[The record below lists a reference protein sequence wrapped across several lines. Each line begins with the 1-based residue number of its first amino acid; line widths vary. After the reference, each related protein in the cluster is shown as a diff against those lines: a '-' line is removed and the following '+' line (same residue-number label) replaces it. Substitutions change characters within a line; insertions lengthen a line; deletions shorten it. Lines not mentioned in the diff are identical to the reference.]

1 VLHVPAIDSLIG
13 QTISHYRIVEKLG
26 GGGMG
31 VVYKAEDTRLHRYV
45 ALKFLPE
52 ALARDPQ
59 AVERFEREAQAASA
73 LDHPNICT
81 IFEVGQHDGKPF
93 IAMQFLEGQTLK
105 HLIGGKPLPLE
116 EALEFG
122 IQIADGLDAA
132 HAHGIIHRDIKPA
145 NIFVTKRGHVK
156 ILDFGLAKLSPAGAT
171 DVSGITAMPTRAAEE
186 LLTSPGTT
194 VGTVAYMSPEQVR
207 GKELDTRTDLFSF
220 GVVLYEMATGSL
232 PFRGETSGVINDA
245 ILNRAPAPAMRLNP
259 DLPAKLEEIINKAL
273 EKDRDLRCQS
283 ASEIRADLKR
293 LRRDTDSSRTGVT
306 SASGGTE
313 VASSPVSS
321 ASSSS
326 SSSSRAA
333 APASMMAEPSS
344 DTALAVSLA
353 KRHKK
358 KIVIGVAMLMVFC
371 AALGYRVYR
380 AKFAPGTGG
389 PIDSVAVLP
398 FANTG
403 SDPDTEYLSD
413 GITESVINSLTHV
426 SKLRVV
432 PRSTVFRYKGKQNA
446 PEQIGQELNVR
457 GVVTGRVARR
467 GDAFLVS
474 AELTDVGRDSQLW
487 GESYSKKLADIQGIQ
502 EEISKSIAENLRIE
516 LSGKEQLQIAKKD
529 TQNPEAYQLYLRGRY
544 YWNQRSPE
552 GVKKGLDYFEQAIQK
567 DPGYALAYAGVADSY
582 AVGGGTYLNLSSKE
596 SRRKARA
603 AALKA
608 LELDDSLAEAHT
620 NLADTYLYYDWD
632 FAKSDQEFQKAI
644 ALNANYPTAHQWYS
658 ECLYVT
664 GRFDESIAEAK
675 RALELDPLSVAI
687 NGSLG
692 DAYFYA
698 RKYDLAIDQFKK
710 TLEMDPNSIAAHRE
724 LYWTYVMKGMYPE
737 AVAEWQAATRISGQA
752 ANAAAAGDAFQ
763 KSGYR
768 GFLKADLDWIQK
780 NPQANVPDY
789 MVARLHALL
798 GQTNDAFASLEKS
811 YAAREGAI
819 VYLKSDPVM
828 DPLRS
833 DPRFQDLLRRV
844 NLQL

>member
-1 VLHVPAIDSLIG
+1 VTETELSSG
-13 QTISHYRIVEKLG
+13 TIIAHYRIVEKLG

-31 VVYKAEDTRLHRYV
+31 VVYKAEDSKLHRFV
-45 ALKFLPE
+45 ALKFLPHE
-52 ALARDPQ
+52 LAKDKPS
-59 AVERFEREAQAASA
+59 VERFEREAQAASA

-105 HLIGGKPLPLE
+105 HRIGGNPLPLE

-156 ILDFGLAKLSPAGAT
+156 ILDFGLAKLSPGGGVAGA
-171 DVSGITAMPTRAAEE
+171 GLTAMPTRAAEE

-245 ILNRAPAPAMRLNP
+245 ILNRAPASPLRLNP

-283 ASEIRADLKR
+283 AGELRADLKR
-293 LRRDTDSSRTGVT
+293 LRRDTDSSRTGAAAAG
-306 SASGGTE
+306 SAAE
-313 VASSPVSS
+313 MSP
-321 ASSSS
+321 
-326 SSSSRAA
+326 SSSSRTAV
-333 APASMMAEPSS
+333 APSVVSESSS
-344 DTALAVSLA
+344 DTAIAVGLA

-358 KIVIGVAMLMVFC
+358 KLALSL
-371 AALGYRVYR
+371 AALVAVCAGLGYWMYR
-380 AKFAPGTGG
+380 AKFSAGGG

-398 FANTG
+398 FANAG
-403 SDPDTEYLSD
+403 GDPDTEYLSD
-413 GITESVINSLTHV
+413 GITESVINSLSHV

-502 EEISKSIAENLRIE
+502 EDISKAIADNLRIE
-516 LSGKEQLQIAKKD
+516 LSGKEQQQIGKKD

-544 YWNQRSPE
+544 FWNQRSPD

-567 DPGYALAYAGVADSY
+567 DPGYALAYAGIADSY
-582 AVGGGTYLNLSSKE
+582 AVGGGTYLGLSSKE
-596 SRRKARA
+596 SRPKARA

-632 FAKSDQEFQKAI
+632 FAKSDAEFRKAI
-644 ALNANYPTAHQWYS
+644 ALNPNYPTAHQWYS

-664 GRFDESIAEAK
+664 GRYDEAIAQAK
-675 RALELDPLSVAI
+675 RALELDQLSVAI

-692 DAYFYA
+692 ATYYYA
-698 RKYDLAIDQFKK
+698 RKYDLAIEQYKK
-710 TLEMDPNSIAAHRE
+710 TLQMDQNALLQHRE
-724 LYWTYVMKGMYPE
+724 LFLTYTLKGMYPE
-737 AVAEWQAATRISGQA
+737 AVGEWQSVARNLGDEAQA
-752 ANAAAAGDAFQ
+752 AALGEAFQ
-763 KSGYR
+763 KSGFR
-768 GFLKADLDWIQK
+768 GFLKTGLDQLSK
-780 NPQANVPDY
+780 VREGQQPGYD
-789 MVARLHALL
+789 VARLHTLL
-798 GQTNDAFASLEKS
+798 GQTNEAIAALERV
-811 YAAREGAI
+811 YAVRGGGI
-819 VYLKSDPVM
+819 VYIKSDPVL

-833 DPRFQDLLRRV
+833 DPRFQDLIRRL
-844 NLQL
+844 NYPQ

>member
-1 VLHVPAIDSLIG
+1 VTESELTSG
-13 QTISHYRIVEKLG
+13 TTIAHYRIVEKLG

-31 VVYKAEDTRLHRYV
+31 VVYKAEDTKLHRFV

-52 ALARDPQ
+52 AMAKDQQ
-59 AVERFEREAQAASA
+59 AVERFEREAQSASA

-81 IFEVGQHDGKPF
+81 IFEVGQHQGKPF
-93 IAMQFLEGQTLK
+93 IAMQFLDGQTLK
-105 HLIGGKPLPLE
+105 HRIGGKPLPLE

-145 NIFVTKRGHVK
+145 NIFITKRGHVK
-156 ILDFGLAKLSPAGAT
+156 ILDFGLAKLSPGGGAAGA
-171 DVSGITAMPTRAAEE
+171 GLTAMPTRAADE

-245 ILNRAPAPAMRLNP
+245 ILNRAPAPATRLNP

-283 ASEIRADLKR
+283 AGELRADLKR
-293 LRRDTDSSRTGVT
+293 LRRDTDSSRTGVA
-306 SASGGTE
+306 SASGPTE
-313 VASSPVSS
+313 VASPSTSP
-321 ASSSS
+321 
-326 SSSSRAA
+326 SSSRAA
-333 APASMMAEPSS
+333 ATPSAASEQSS
-344 DTALAVSLA
+344 DTALAVGLA

-358 KIVIGVAMLMVFC
+358 KIAIGLVAVVLVC
-371 AALGYRVYR
+371 AALGYWLYR
-380 AKFAPGTGG
+380 AKFSSGGG

-398 FANTG
+398 FANSG
-403 SDPDTEYLSD
+403 GDPDTEYLSD
-413 GITESVINSLTHV
+413 GITDSVINSLSHV

-457 GVVTGRVARR
+457 SVVTGRVARR

-474 AELTDVGRDSQLW
+474 AELTDVARDSQLW

-502 EEISKSIAENLRIE
+502 EDISKAIADNLRIE
-516 LSGKEQLQIAKKD
+516 LSGKEQQQIAKKD

-544 YWNQRSPE
+544 FWNQRTRE

-582 AVGGGTYLNLSSKE
+582 AVGGGFYLGLSANE
-596 SRRKARA
+596 SRPKARA

-608 LELDDSLAEAHT
+608 LELDDTLAEAHT
-620 NLADTYLYYDWD
+620 NLADTYLYYDRD
-632 FAKSDQEFQKAI
+632 FAKSDAEFRKAI
-644 ALNANYPTAHQWYS
+644 ALNPNYPTAHQWYV
-658 ECLYVT
+658 ECLYAT
-664 GRFDESIAEAK
+664 GRYDEAIAEAK
-675 RALELDPLSVAI
+675 RALELDPVSLAI

-692 DAYFYA
+692 AAYYFA
-698 RKYDLAIDQFKK
+698 RKYDLAIEQYNK
-710 TLEMDPNSIAAHRE
+710 TLQMDRDSHADHIE
-724 LYWTYVMKGMYPE
+724 LFLAYELKGMYPE
-737 AVAEWQAATRISGQA
+737 AAAEWQAGRRRFGEEAS
-752 ANAAAAGDAFQ
+752 AAAAGEAFQ
-763 KSGYR
+763 KSGNR
-768 GFLKADLDWIQK
+768 GLLKSALERLSRTPEDNRPHYGI
-780 NPQANVPDY
+780 
-789 MVARLHALL
+789 ARLQAFL
-798 GQTNDAFASLEKS
+798 GQTNEAIASLEKS
-811 YAAREGAI
+811 YETREGGI
-819 VYLKSDPVM
+819 VYIKSDPVL

-833 DPRFQDLLRRV
+833 DPRFQELVRRL
-844 NLQL
+844 NYPQ

>member
-1 VLHVPAIDSLIG
+1 MCSTVPATDSLIG
-13 QTISHYRIVEKLG
+13 QTIAHYRIVEKLG

-31 VVYKAEDTRLHRYV
+31 VVYKAEDVKLHRYV

-105 HLIGGKPLPLE
+105 HLIGGKPLRVE
-116 EALEFG
+116 DALEFG

-156 ILDFGLAKLSPAGAT
+156 ILDFGLAKLSPAGAA

-245 ILNRAPAPAMRLNP
+245 ILNRAPAPPVRLNP
-259 DLPAKLEEIINKAL
+259 DLPGKLEEIINKAL

-293 LRRDTDSSRTGVT
+293 LRRDTDSSRSGV
-306 SASGGTE
+306 
-313 VASSPVSS
+313 VP

-326 SSSSRAA
+326 EAA
-333 APASMMAEPSS
+333 APSTASASTHGGTAAPTVMTERSS
-344 DTALAVSLA
+344 DTALAVDLA

-358 KIVIGVAMLMVFC
+358 SIAIGIAALVAMF
-371 AALGYRVYR
+371 AGLGYWAYR
-380 AKFAPGTGG
+380 ARFAPGSAG

-403 SDPDTEYLSD
+403 SDSDTEYLSD
-413 GITESVINSLTHV
+413 GITESVINSLSHV

-432 PRSTVFRYKGKQNA
+432 PRSTVFRYKGKQSA
-446 PEQIGQELNVR
+446 PEQIGQELKVR

-516 LSGKEQLQIAKKD
+516 LSGKEQQQIAKKD

-582 AVGGGTYLNLSSKE
+582 AVGGGSYLNLSSKE
-596 SRRKARA
+596 SRPKARA

-644 ALNANYPTAHQWYS
+644 ALNPNYPTAHQWYS

-664 GRFDESIAEAK
+664 GRFDESIAEVK

-692 DAYFYA
+692 DAYFFA
-698 RKYDLAIDQFKK
+698 RKYDLALDQFKK
-710 TLEMDPNSIAAHRE
+710 TLEMDPNSMAAHRE
-724 LYWTYVMKGMYPE
+724 LYWTYVKKGMYPE

-763 KSGYR
+763 KFGYR
-768 GFLKADLDWIQK
+768 GFVKADLDWIQK

-789 MVARLHALL
+789 MVARLHAQL

>member
-1 VLHVPAIDSLIG
+1 
-13 QTISHYRIVEKLG
+13 
-26 GGGMG
+26 
-31 VVYKAEDTRLHRYV
+31 
-45 ALKFLPE
+45 
-52 ALARDPQ
+52 
-59 AVERFEREAQAASA
+59 
-73 LDHPNICT
+73 
-81 IFEVGQHDGKPF
+81 
-93 IAMQFLEGQTLK
+93 
-105 HLIGGKPLPLE
+105 
-116 EALEFG
+116 
-122 IQIADGLDAA
+122 
-132 HAHGIIHRDIKPA
+132 
-145 NIFVTKRGHVK
+145 
-156 ILDFGLAKLSPAGAT
+156 
-171 DVSGITAMPTRAAEE
+171 
-186 LLTSPGTT
+186 
-194 VGTVAYMSPEQVR
+194 MS
-207 GKELDTRTDLFSF
+207 
-220 GVVLYEMATGSL
+220 
-232 PFRGETSGVINDA
+232 
-245 ILNRAPAPAMRLNP
+245 
-259 DLPAKLEEIINKAL
+259 
-273 EKDRDLRCQS
+273 
-283 ASEIRADLKR
+283 
-293 LRRDTDSSRTGVT
+293 
-306 SASGGTE
+306 
-313 VASSPVSS
+313 
-321 ASSSS
+321 
-326 SSSSRAA
+326 
-333 APASMMAEPSS
+333 
-344 DTALAVSLA
+344 
-353 KRHKK
+353 
-358 KIVIGVAMLMVFC
+358 
-371 AALGYRVYR
+371 
-380 AKFAPGTGG
+380 
-389 PIDSVAVLP
+389 
-398 FANTG
+398 
-403 SDPDTEYLSD
+403 
-413 GITESVINSLTHV
+413 
-426 SKLRVV
+426 
-432 PRSTVFRYKGKQNA
+432 
-446 PEQIGQELNVR
+446 VR

-516 LSGKEQLQIAKKD
+516 LSGKEQQQIAKKD

-544 YWNQRSPE
+544 YWNQRTPE
-552 GVKKGLDYFEQAIQK
+552 GVKKGLDYFEQAIEK

-582 AVGGGTYLNLSSKE
+582 AVGGGSYLKLSSKE
-596 SRRKARA
+596 SRPKARA

-644 ALNANYPTAHQWYS
+644 ALNPNYPTAHQWYS

-692 DAYFYA
+692 AAYFYA

-724 LYWTYVMKGMYPE
+724 LYWTYVIKGMYPE

-768 GFLKADLDWIQK
+768 GFLKADLDRIQK

-789 MVARLHALL
+789 SVARLHALL

-811 YAAREGAI
+811 YAAREGSI

>member
-1 VLHVPAIDSLIG
+1 MPHVPAIDSLIG

-81 IFEVGQHDGKPF
+81 IFEVGQHDGKSF

-171 DVSGITAMPTRAAEE
+171 DVSGFTAMPTRAAEE

-259 DLPAKLEEIINKAL
+259 DLPAKLEEIISKAL

-283 ASEIRADLKR
+283 ASEIRGDLKR
-293 LRRDTDSSRTGVT
+293 LRRDTDSSRVT

-321 ASSSS
+321 ASSSP

-333 APASMMAEPSS
+333 APPSMMAEPSS

-358 KIVIGVAMLMVFC
+358 KIVIGVAMLMAMC
-371 AALGYRVYR
+371 AALGYWVYR

-403 SDPDTEYLSD
+403 SDPDSEYLSD
-413 GITESVINSLTHV
+413 GITESVINSLSHV

-516 LSGKEQLQIAKKD
+516 LSGKEQQQIAKKD

-544 YWNQRSPE
+544 YWNQRTSE

-567 DPGYALAYAGVADSY
+567 DPGYGLAYAGVADSY
-582 AVGGGTYLNLSSKE
+582 VVGGGAYLNLSAKE
-596 SRRKARA
+596 ARPKARA

-644 ALNANYPTAHQWYS
+644 ALNPNYPTAHQWYS

-664 GRFDESIAEAK
+664 GRFDQSIAEAK
-675 RALELDPLSVAI
+675 RALELDPGSVAI

-692 DAYFYA
+692 DAYFFA
-698 RKYDLAIDQFKK
+698 RKFDLAIDQFKK
-710 TLEMDPNSIAAHRE
+710 TLKMDPNSLAGNRE
-724 LYWTYVMKGMYPE
+724 LFWTYSQKGMYPE
-737 AVAEWQAATRISGQA
+737 AVSEWQDITRLLGNAPLAT
-752 ANAAAAGDAFQ
+752 AAGDAFH
-763 KSGYR
+763 KGGWR
-768 GFLKADLDWIQK
+768 AFLKAELDWIQK
-780 NPQANVPDY
+780 NPQANVPAY
-789 MVARLHALL
+789 LVARLYSLL
-798 GQTNDAFASLEKS
+798 GQTNDAFASLEKA
-811 YAAREGAI
+811 YAAREGGI
-819 VYLKSDPVM
+819 VCLKSDPVM
-828 DPLRS
+828 DPLRP

>member
-1 VLHVPAIDSLIG
+1 
-13 QTISHYRIVEKLG
+13 
-26 GGGMG
+26 MG
-31 VVYKAEDTRLHRYV
+31 VVYKAEDTRLDRFV
-45 ALKFLPE
+45 ALKFLPKDLAHDTQ
-52 ALARDPQ
+52 AL
-59 AVERFEREAQAASA
+59 ERFRREAKAASA
-73 LDHPNICT
+73 LNHPNICT
-81 IFEVGQHDGKPF
+81 IYDIGEQDGQAF
-93 IAMQFLEGQTLK
+93 IAMEFLEGKTLK
-105 HLIGGKPLPLE
+105 HRISGKPLPLNE
-116 EALEFG
+116 TLELA
-122 IQIADGLDAA
+122 IEIADALDAA
-132 HAHGIIHRDIKPA
+132 HAKGIVHRDIKPV

-171 DVSGITAMPTRAAEE
+171 DVSGITAMPTRAADE

-245 ILNRAPAPAMRLNP
+245 ILNRAPVPPARFNP
-259 DLPAKLEEIINKAL
+259 DLPGKLEEIINKAL

-293 LRRDTDSSRTGVT
+293 LRRDTDSSRSGVAPASRSSEAAAPST
-306 SASGGTE
+306 S
-313 VASSPVSS
+313 SS
-321 ASSSS
+321 ASTHGGT
-326 SSSSRAA
+326 A
-333 APASMMAEPSS
+333 APSVMTERSS
-344 DTALAVSLA
+344 DTALAVDLA

-358 KIVIGVAMLMVFC
+358 KIAIGITALVAMFAGLSYW
-371 AALGYRVYR
+371 AHR
-380 AKFAPGTGG
+380 ARFAPGSGG

-403 SDPDTEYLSD
+403 SDSDTEYLSD
-413 GITESVINSLTHV
+413 GITESVINSLSHV

-446 PEQIGQELNVR
+446 PEQIGQELKVR

-502 EEISKSIAENLRIE
+502 EEIAKSITENLRIE
-516 LSGKEQLQIAKKD
+516 LSGKEQQQIAKKD

-582 AVGGGTYLNLSSKE
+582 VVGGGSYLNLSSKE
-596 SRRKARA
+596 SRPKARA

-608 LELDDSLAEAHT
+608 LEIDDSLAEAHT

-644 ALNANYPTAHQWYS
+644 ALNPNYPTAHQWYS

-664 GRFDESIAEAK
+664 GRFDESIAEVK

-692 DAYFYA
+692 RAYFYA

-710 TLEMDPNSIAAHRE
+710 TLEMDPNSITEHRE
-724 LYWTYVMKGMYPE
+724 LYWTYVIKGMYPE
-737 AVAEWQAATRISGQA
+737 AVAEWQAAARISGQA

-768 GFLKADLDWIQK
+768 AFLKADLDWIQK
-780 NPQANVPDY
+780 NPQVPDY
-789 MVARLHALL
+789 TVARLHALL

-811 YAAREGAI
+811 YAAREGSM

>member
-1 VLHVPAIDSLIG
+1 VRAVAETELISG
-13 QTISHYRIVEKLG
+13 HFVSHYRIVEKLG

-31 VVYKAEDTRLHRYV
+31 VVYKAEDARLHRFV

-52 ALARDPQ
+52 ALAKDPPS
-59 AVERFEREAQAASA
+59 VERFEREAQAASA

-93 IAMQFLEGQTLK
+93 IAMQFLDGQTLK
-105 HLIGGKPLPLE
+105 HRIGGRPLPLE

-132 HAHGIIHRDIKPA
+132 HTHGIIHRDIKPA

-156 ILDFGLAKLSPAGAT
+156 ILDFGLAKLSPEGGAA
-171 DVSGITAMPTRAAEE
+171 SGGMTALPTRAADE

-259 DLPAKLEEIINKAL
+259 DVPGKLEEIINKAL

-293 LRRDTDSSRTGVT
+293 LRRDTDSSRTGVA

-313 VASSPVSS
+313 RGLSSSASS

-326 SSSSRAA
+326 FRVG
-333 APASMMAEPSS
+333 APPSTRAEPSS
-344 DTALAVSLA
+344 DTALAVGLA

-358 KIVIGVAMLMVFC
+358 KISVGI
-371 AALGYRVYR
+371 AALIALCAGLGYWSYR
-380 AKFAPGTGG
+380 AKFATGRGG

-413 GITESVINSLTHV
+413 GITESVINSLSRV

-457 GVVTGRVARR
+457 GVVTGRVTRR

-502 EEISKSIAENLRIE
+502 EEISTSIAENLRIE
-516 LSGKEQLQIAKKD
+516 LSGKEQRQIAKKD

-544 YWNQRSPE
+544 YWNQRTDE
-552 GVKKGLDYFEQAIQK
+552 GVRKGLDYFEQAIQK

-582 AVGGGTYLNLSSKE
+582 AVGGGTYLKLPAKE
-596 SRRKARA
+596 ARPKARA

-632 FAKSDQEFQKAI
+632 FGKADQEFRKAI
-644 ALNANYPTAHQWYS
+644 ALNPNYPTAHQWYS
-658 ECLYVT
+658 ECLYIT
-664 GRFDESIAEAK
+664 GRYDESIAEAK
-675 RALELDPLSVAI
+675 RALELDPLSLAI

-692 DAYFYA
+692 AAYSYA
-698 RKYDLAIDQFKK
+698 RKYDLAIEQYKK
-710 TLEMDPNSIAAHRE
+710 TLELDRNNFVTHQE
-724 LYWTYVMKGMYPE
+724 LFWTYGRKGMYPE
-737 AVAEWQAATRISGQA
+737 AVAEWQSFERLMGDAP
-752 ANAAAAGDAFQ
+752 NAAIGGDAFQ
-763 KSGYR
+763 KSGFR
-768 GFLKADLDWIQK
+768 GFLKAALDLISK
-780 NPQANVPDY
+780 NPQLNVPDY
-789 MVARLHALL
+789 VVARLHALC
-798 GQTNDAFASLEKS
+798 GETNEALTSLEKA
-811 YAAREGAI
+811 YAARDGGLAL
-819 VYLKSDPVM
+819 LKCDPNM

-833 DPRFQDLLRRV
+833 DPRFQEMVRRL
-844 NLQL
+844 NYPSE

>member
-1 VLHVPAIDSLIG
+1 MRAVTESELTSGA
-13 QTISHYRIVEKLG
+13 TIAHYRIVEKLG

-31 VVYKAEDTRLHRYV
+31 VVYKAEDTKLHRFV

-52 ALARDPQ
+52 AMARDQQ
-59 AVERFEREAQAASA
+59 AVERFEREAQSASA

-81 IFEVGQHDGKPF
+81 IFEAGQHQGKPF
-93 IAMQFLEGQTLK
+93 IAMQFLDGQTLK
-105 HLIGGKPLPLE
+105 HRIGGKPLPLE

-145 NIFVTKRGHVK
+145 NIFITKRGHVK
-156 ILDFGLAKLSPAGAT
+156 ILDFGLAKLSPGGGAAGA
-171 DVSGITAMPTRAAEE
+171 GLTAMPTRAAEE

-245 ILNRAPAPAMRLNP
+245 ILNRAPAPPQRLNP
-259 DLPAKLEEIINKAL
+259 DLPAKFEEIINKAL

-283 ASEIRADLKR
+283 AGELRADLKR
-293 LRRDTDSSRTGVT
+293 LRRDTDSSRTGVA
-306 SASGGTE
+306 SASGAAE
-313 VASSPVSS
+313 AP
-321 ASSSS
+321 SSSS
-326 SSSSRAA
+326 SKAA
-333 APASMMAEPSS
+333 VAPPAASEQTS
-344 DTALAVSLA
+344 DSALAVGLA

-358 KIVIGVAMLMVFC
+358 AVALGLTAVVVVC
-371 AALGYRVYR
+371 AALGYWMYR
-380 AKFAPGTGG
+380 AKFTPGGGG

-398 FANTG
+398 FTNTG
-403 SDPDTEYLSD
+403 GDPDTDYLSD
-413 GITESVINSLTHV
+413 GITESVINSLSHV

-457 GVVTGRVARR
+457 SVVTGRVSRR
-467 GDAFLVS
+467 GDAFQVS

-502 EEISKSIAENLRIE
+502 EDISRSIAENLRLE
-516 LSGKEQLQIAKKD
+516 LSGKEQQQIAKKD

-544 YWNQRSPE
+544 FWNQRTRD

-567 DPGYALAYAGVADSY
+567 DPNYALAYAGVADSY
-582 AVGGGTYLNLSSKE
+582 AVGGGFYLDLSAKD
-596 SRRKARA
+596 SRPRARA

-620 NLADTYLYYDWD
+620 NLADTYLYFDRD
-632 FAKSDQEFQKAI
+632 FAKSDAEFRKAI
-644 ALNANYPTAHQWYS
+644 ALNPNYPTAHQWYS
-658 ECLYVT
+658 ECLYVV

-675 RALELDPLSVAI
+675 RALELDPVSLAI

-692 DAYFYA
+692 TAYYFA
-698 RKYDLAIDQFKK
+698 RKYDLAIEQYNK
-710 TLEMDPNSIAAHRE
+710 TLQMDRDSHTDHIE
-724 LYWTYVMKGMYPE
+724 LFLAYEMKGMYPE
-737 AVAEWQAATRISGQA
+737 AAAEWQAGRRRLGEEAS
-752 ANAAAAGDAFQ
+752 AAAAGEAFQ
-763 KSGYR
+763 KSGNR
-768 GFLKADLDWIQK
+768 GLLKSALEQLSKFPEDSRPHYGI
-780 NPQANVPDY
+780 
-789 MVARLHALL
+789 ARFQALL
-798 GQTNDAFASLEKS
+798 GQTNEAIASLEKS
-811 YAAREGAI
+811 YATREGGI
-819 VYLKSDPVM
+819 VYIKSDPAL
-828 DPLRS
+828 DSLRA
-833 DPRFQDLLRRV
+833 DPRFREMVRRL
-844 NLQL
+844 NFPQ

>member
-1 VLHVPAIDSLIG
+1 MQVPATDSLIG
-13 QTISHYRIVEKLG
+13 QTIAHYRIVEKLG

-31 VVYKAEDTRLHRYV
+31 VVYKAEDTRLHRYL

-52 ALARDPQ
+52 ALATDPQ

-73 LDHPNICT
+73 LDHPSICT

-194 VGTVAYMSPEQVR
+194 VGTAAYMSPEQVR

-245 ILNRAPAPAMRLNP
+245 ILNRAPPPAMRLNP
-259 DLPAKLEEIINKAL
+259 DVPGKLEEIINKAL

-293 LRRDTDSSRTGVT
+293 LRRDTDSSRTGVAV
-306 SASGGTE
+306 ASGAAE
-313 VASSPVSS
+313 AASLSLSGPSS
-321 ASSSS
+321 APSSSV
-326 SSSSRAA
+326 AA
-333 APASMMAEPSS
+333 AARPSAMVEPSS
-344 DTALAVSLA
+344 DTALVVNLA

-358 KIVIGVAMLMVFC
+358 KIVVGL
-371 AALGYRVYR
+371 AALVTICAGLGYWVYR
-380 AKFAPGTGG
+380 AKFAPRGG
-389 PIDSVAVLP
+389 EPIDSVAVLP
-398 FANTG
+398 FANAG
-403 SDPDTEYLSD
+403 GDPDTEYLSD
-413 GITESVINSLTHV
+413 GITESVINSLSHV

-474 AELTDVGRDSQLW
+474 AELTDIDRDSQLW
-487 GESYSKKLADIQGIQ
+487 GESYSRKLADIQGIQ

-516 LSGKEQLQIAKKD
+516 LSGKEEQQIAKKD
-529 TQNPEAYQLYLRGRY
+529 TLNPEAYQLYLRGRY
-544 YWNQRSPE
+544 YWNQRTPE
-552 GVKKGLDYFEQAIQK
+552 NVRKGLDYFEQAIQK
-567 DPGYALAYAGVADSY
+567 DPGYALAYVGVADSY
-582 AVGGGTYLNLSSKE
+582 AVGGGSFLGLSTKE
-596 SRRKARA
+596 ARPKARA

-608 LELDDSLAEAHT
+608 LDLDDSLAEAHA
-620 NLADTYLYYDWD
+620 NLADTYLYYDWE
-632 FAKSDQEFQKAI
+632 FAKSEREFQKAI
-644 ALNANYPTAHQWYS
+644 ALNPNYPTAHEWYS
-658 ECLYVT
+658 QYLCIM
-664 GRFDESIAEAK
+664 GRFDQSIAEAK
-675 RALELDPLSVAI
+675 RALELDPFSVAI
-687 NGSLG
+687 NKSLG

-698 RKYDLAIDQFKK
+698 RKYDLAVDQYKK
-710 TLEMDPNSIAAHRE
+710 TLEIDPNSQFAHRVLFWAYE
-724 LYWTYVMKGMYPE
+724 RKGMYPE
-737 AVAEWQAATRISGQA
+737 AVVESQTAERMLGRTAD
-752 ANAAAAGDAFQ
+752 AAAEGDAFQ
-763 KSGYR
+763 KFGFQR
-768 GFLKADLDWIQK
+768 FLKARVDRLLKD
-780 NPQANVPDY
+780 QANIPDY
-789 MVARLHALL
+789 IFARYYAVL
-798 GQTNDAFASLEKS
+798 GQTNNAFISLEKS
-811 YAAREGAI
+811 CAAREGEI
-819 VYLKSDPVM
+819 LFLKSDPIM
-828 DPLRS
+828 EPLRS

>member
-1 VLHVPAIDSLIG
+1 MPHVPAIDSLIG

-81 IFEVGQHDGKPF
+81 IFEVGQHDGKSF
-93 IAMQFLEGQTLK
+93 IVMQFLEGQTLK

-171 DVSGITAMPTRAAEE
+171 DVSGFTAMPTRAAEE

-259 DLPAKLEEIINKAL
+259 DLPAKLEEIISKAL

-283 ASEIRADLKR
+283 ASEIRGDLKR
-293 LRRDTDSSRTGVT
+293 LRRDTDSSRVT

-313 VASSPVSS
+313 GASSPVSS
-321 ASSSS
+321 ASSSP

-333 APASMMAEPSS
+333 APPSMMAEPSS

-358 KIVIGVAMLMVFC
+358 KIVIGVAMLMAMC
-371 AALGYRVYR
+371 AALGYWVYR

-403 SDPDTEYLSD
+403 SDPDSEYLSD
-413 GITESVINSLTHV
+413 GITESVINSLSHV

-516 LSGKEQLQIAKKD
+516 LSGKEQQQIAKKD

-544 YWNQRSPE
+544 YWNQRTSE

-567 DPGYALAYAGVADSY
+567 DPGYGLAYAGVADSY
-582 AVGGGTYLNLSSKE
+582 VVGGGAYLNLSAKE
-596 SRRKARA
+596 ARPKARA

-644 ALNANYPTAHQWYS
+644 ALNPNYPTAHQWYS

-664 GRFDESIAEAK
+664 GRFDQSIAEAK
-675 RALELDPLSVAI
+675 RALELDPGSVAI

-692 DAYFYA
+692 DAYFFA
-698 RKYDLAIDQFKK
+698 RKFDLAIDQFKK
-710 TLEMDPNSIAAHRE
+710 TLKMDPNSLAGNRE
-724 LYWTYVMKGMYPE
+724 LFWTYSQKGMYPE
-737 AVAEWQAATRISGQA
+737 AVSEWQDITRLLGNAPLAT
-752 ANAAAAGDAFQ
+752 AAGDAFH
-763 KSGYR
+763 KGGWR
-768 GFLKADLDWIQK
+768 AFLKAELDWIQK
-780 NPQANVPDY
+780 NPQANVPAY
-789 MVARLHALL
+789 LVARLYSLL
-798 GQTNDAFASLEKS
+798 GQTNDAFASLEKA
-811 YAAREGAI
+811 YAAREGGI
-819 VYLKSDPVM
+819 VCLKSDPVM
-828 DPLRS
+828 DPLRP